1 MHANPNDP
9 LKRTDL
15 SANERLVLEFTG
27 KCIHGA
33 DDSLIDRCVAPD
45 YVQHTHGIGQGREG
59 LRNFLR
65 EIAWKRPFK
74 EVWRPIQLLASGD
87 FVVLYK
93 LLKAVVI
100 IDIFRINSA
109 GQLAEH
115 WDVVQPLPA
124 PDYDPVKRSEE
135 NFTRF
140 RTLFGLSEVKGNRA

>member
-1 MHANPNDP
+1 MHPNPNDP

-15 SANERLVLEFTG
+15 TTNESLVLAFTG

-33 DDSLIDRCVAPD
+33 DDRLIDQCVAPD

-74 EVWRPIQLLASGD
+74 EVWRPIQVLASGD

-115 WDVVQPLPA
+115 WDVVQALPV
-124 PDYDPVKRSEE
+124 PDYDPMEPSEE
-135 NFTRF
+135 NFARF
-140 RTLFGLSEVKGNRA
+140 RVLFGLPQVKDN